1 MKSSSLP
8 SVWTAAI
15 LINGLARTIH
25 ADDSTAVTGQLGNA
39 QRITNNPLGAV
50 FLAELPSTQ
59 GILGSLVATSASA
72 LGTEFTV
79 NFANLPAEGGPF
91 CK

>member
-1 MKSSSLP
+1 MKSQSFP
-8 SVWTAAI
+8 SFWTTLS
-15 LINGLARTIH
+15 LINGLVTTIL
-25 ADDSTAVTGQLGNA
+25 ADDSSVVTGQLGNA

-50 FLAELPSTQ
+50 FLAELPSAQ
-59 GILGSLVATSASA
+59 GILGSIVATSASA

-91 CK
+91 RK